1 MPQGEISGSPQLSVS
16 CRNAR
21 RLGITVVAADLP
33 EAWRLWARHHPHA
46 REDVPGNGAGLP
58 RTKRILELNPEHA
71 LVTGLR
77 TAHEA
82 NADDPALAE
91 AAELLYGM
99 ALLAEGGELADPPRF
114 THLLADRLARS
125 VWTKSWIWAAATPV
139 ARRTSR

>member
-1 MPQGEISGSPQLSVS
+1 MYRAMGQE
-16 CRNAR
+16 
-21 RLGITVVAADLP
+21 
-33 EAWRLWARHHPHA
+33 
-46 REDVPGNGAGLP
+46 LP

-77 TAHEA
+77 TTHEA

-114 THLLADRLARS
+114 TCLLADRLARS
-125 VWTKSWIWAAATPV
+125 V
-139 ARRTSR
+139 

>member
-1 MPQGEISGSPQLSVS
+1 MGTTS
-16 CRNAR
+16 
-21 RLGITVVAADLP
+21 
-33 EAWRLWARHHPHA
+33 
-46 REDVPGNGAGLP
+46 LP
-58 RTKRILELNPEHA
+58 RSSRCTGRWGCKRILELNPEHA

-99 ALLAEGGELADPPRF
+99 ALLAEGGGELADPPRF
-114 THLLADRLARS
+114 TRLLADRLARS
-125 VWTKSWIWAAATPV
+125 VWTRSCIRAAATPV